1 MLGAMHEVSGWRTN
15 SLRARA
21 GRRFRR
27 RPCPLYAGKNRARI
41 AERKSCV
48 TNFEA
53 TAANKTVR
61 EMDVE
66 EFDLVIL
73 GGVTGSNIAAWT
85 IANTDTSSDKI
96 SLAT

>member
-1 MLGAMHEVSGWRTN
+1 MHEVSGQRTN

-27 RPCPLYAGKNRARI
+27 RPCPVYAGKNRARR
-41 AERKSCV
+41 AERKSCM
-48 TNFEA
+48 TNAEDQ
-53 TAANKTVR
+53 TVK

-73 GGVTGSNIAAWT
+73 CGGTGSTIAA
-85 IANTDTSSDKI
+85 
-96 SLAT
+96 